1 MAEETVTD
9 VKIRHLEEKLRG
21 VQERIKSDADKYEA
35 LFRAN
40 ELLLQQLKDN
50 DLRLKTVVGTVTLI
64 VSSFWAL
71 IGFVGWGAISDGL
84 HK

>member
-1 MAEETVTD
+1 
-9 VKIRHLEEKLRG
+9 
-21 VQERIKSDADKYEA
+21 

-71 IGFVGWGAISDGL
+71 IGFVGSGAISDGL